1 MLSFSQDFLINK
13 MSNNFY
19 EHSIILPF
27 SKECVDFREINSKE
41 EYILSKFNKN
51 SPFNLYE
58 NLLFKIIKNCVR
70 QTKILNHIN
79 ILDYICLN
87 TSIRIKSLG
96 NIINL
101 SSILDEKESKELG
114 LSKINFKLDL
124 FVFLNNVKNIVFVDS
139 LIHSNNVIIKLN
151 WPTLSSYFLTLNQI
165 SEEISKLLEFIE
177 EIKINDKI
185 IKFNSLSLNEKL
197 ELCDKLPVVV
207 FNQIRKNISKNLNEL
222 INSNLY
228 GIDRLKFL
236 NLNFM
241 NENLGIFFKLL
252 YQNSLE
258 NLLDEYLILSKNGVP
273 LDFIFNSDVNFKNN
287 LLEHI
292 SNMSEENSNKTIQQ
306 ENFQTGLEGLD
317 FDSFII
323 NTQNTI

>member
-1 MLSFSQDFLINK
+1 
-13 MSNNFY
+13 MSNDLY

-27 SKECVDFREINSKE
+27 SKECIDFREINSRE

-58 NLLFKIIKNCVR
+58 NLLFKIIKNCVSH
-70 QTKILNHIN
+70 TNKLNNIN

-87 TSIRIKSLG
+87 TSIRVKSLG

-101 SSILDEKESKELG
+101 TSTLDEKESKEMG
-114 LSKINFKLDL
+114 ISKINFKLDL
-124 FVFLNNVKNIVFVDS
+124 FIFLKNVKKIVFEDSVIETNNINIVLD
-139 LIHSNNVIIKLN
+139 
-151 WPTLSSYFLTLNQI
+151 WPLVSSYFLLLNQI
-165 SEEISKLLEFIE
+165 TEETSKLLEFIK
-177 EIKINDKI
+177 EIEINGMN
-185 IKFNSLSLNEKL
+185 IKFNKLNLKEKL
-197 ELCDKLPVVV
+197 EFCNKLPINI
-207 FNQIRKNISKNLNEL
+207 FNQIRRVITKNINNL
-222 INSNLY
+222 INTNLY

-241 NENLGIFFKLL
+241 NENLGAFFKLL

-258 NLLDEYLILSKNGVP
+258 NLLDEYFVLSKNGIS
-273 LDFIFNSDVNFKNN
+273 LDFIFNSDVNLKNN

-292 SNMSEENSNKTIQQ
+292 LNANQESTNKSTQQ

>member
-1 MLSFSQDFLINK
+1 

-70 QTKILNHIN
+70 QAKVLNHIN

-114 LSKINFKLDL
+114 VSKINFKLDL
-124 FVFLNNVKNIVFVDS
+124 FIFLNNVKNIVFVDS
-139 LIHSNNVIIKLN
+139 LIQSNNVVIKLN

-177 EIKINDKI
+177 EININDKI
-185 IKFNSLSLNEKL
+185 IKFNSLNLNEKL
-197 ELCDKLPVVV
+197 KLCDKLPITV
-207 FNQIRKNISKNLNEL
+207 FNQIRKNVSKNLNKL
-222 INSNLY
+222 INLNLY

-258 NLLDEYLILSKNGVP
+258 NLLDEYLVLSKNGIS

-292 SNMSEENSNKTIQQ
+292 SNLSEENSNKTIQQ
-306 ENFQTGLEGLD
+306 ENYQTGLEGLD